1 MNLLKDKSFNFA
13 IRIVKLYKYL
23 NEEKKELILSKQMLR
38 SGTSIG
44 AMVSE
49 SEHSES
55 KSDFIH
61 KLSIAQKEANE
72 TLYWLKLLYM
82 TDYISQN
89 VYESINEDASELMR
103 IITASIKTAKQS
115 INHLSLT
122 INH

>member
-23 NEEKKELILSKQMLR
+23 NEEKKELILSKQILR

-115 INHLSLT
+115 INH
-122 INH
+122 